1 MQGSGRRPGCEGAKD
16 IQRSSAGDGERSP
29 AAVNVFRAKRF
40 GLRTSS
46 DSIPVW
52 QSCGLG
58 SRPRSRLVPPQ
69 ARPCC
74 ACLSSAGG
82 PISLA
87 VSRRDRPTGCAG
99 FWALVIRRYRPLA
112 HLRVLPGATQFPVM
126 LGFDEF
132 QQEKDFRRK
141 LVIFIQERGGLPD
154 WHPQHVE

>member
-1 MQGSGRRPGCEGAKD
+1 MLTSQHQLTRLEQSG
-16 IQRSSAGDGERSP
+16 AGYELHLIVTLSTTR
-29 AAVNVFRAKRF
+29 AASVLGRDLASCR
-40 GLRTSS
+40 LRGG
-46 DSIPVW
+46 PV
-52 QSCGLG
+52 
-58 SRPRSRLVPPQ
+58 VHV
-69 ARPCC
+69 
-74 ACLSSAGG
+74 LSSAWG